1 MREFVKQ
8 IAVSLREDEHWNWRG
23 GWIENS
29 KLHIQLWVNNLPF
42 ALSVRVYDMRS
53 VHAEDYTLT
62 VLEKLYI
69 WRALIQFKK
78 ANRARIENDLVA
90 TIVSR
95 RLNTKEES

>member
-8 IAVSLREDEHWNWRG
+8 IAVSLREDEHWVWRG
-23 GWIENS
+23 SWIGS
-29 KLHIQLWVNNLPF
+29 DKLKIQLWVKNLPF
-42 ALSVRVYDMRS
+42 ALTARVYDKRGIQ
-53 VHAEDYTLT
+53 AEDHALT